1 MRRTNVRLLFLFL
14 LAMPVL
20 PSHGVSV
27 TLPGRVLFDQLWATH
42 ERLNQVET
50 DQFNTCTG
58 EKRNLEWGEWLFIVE
73 RH

>member
-1 MRRTNVRLLFLFL
+1 MRRTNVCLLFLFL
-14 LAMPVL
+14 LVMPVL

-27 TLPGRVLFDQLWATH
+27 TLPRKVLFDQLRATN
-42 ERLNQVET
+42 ERLKQVEA
-50 DQFNTCTG
+50 DQFHTCTG